1 MDIKWNRTSTG
12 YQAQV
17 GGKVVE
23 LRKATGGSGFNL
35 FIDGVYQQAHFD
47 LLKWG
52 KGRYRPRPVRLTTNH
67 QHKEHIMA
75 EPTEDQKHILRQ
87 ITYTAETLRNEL
99 EKAQERLV
107 QGLKAMDDGQ
117 HPRGTF
123 GPLGRQVPFNI
134 ARYTQKLTD
143 LTETAFAAGLSQ
155 DQVARAY
162 QAGSRGYSA
171 YLASLEKE

>member
-47 LLKWG
+47 LLKC
-52 KGRYRPRPVRLTTNH
+52 LTTNH